1 MLCCV
6 LLCCAGLCCALFCC
20 AVVCCAGLCFAVLSG
35 VVLCWAL
42 LCPALFCSAVLCC
55 FLGCVSFTQVRVK
68 VTFAEVSFENAWI
81 EVSVSIC
88 VQGQSLSRFG
98 AVAKQWKL
106 RTSNSWFGEMK
117 NPKMSESFTL
127 LACCVSCCLCCQC
140 RLVMLSNVCQPS
152 APEPPER
159 RSLVNFRGSLVHF
172 GILDSHLYIS
182 INK

>member
-1 MLCCV
+1 MLCCAV
-6 LLCCAGLCCALFCC
+6 LCCALFCC

-106 RTSNSWFGEMK
+106 RTSK
-117 NPKMSESFTL
+117 
-127 LACCVSCCLCCQC
+127 
-140 RLVMLSNVCQPS
+140 
-152 APEPPER
+152 
-159 RSLVNFRGSLVHF
+159 
-172 GILDSHLYIS
+172 
-182 INK
+182 